1 MATRYPAI
9 FVGGPPNSGKSWL
22 PFQLSRALKRRQVI
36 HYVLR
41 AHPDGEGHWRYEAP
55 AGAAD
60 ELRRLAKAKWTPEF
74 AQRISRDIANRHLPL
89 LVDAGGKVS
98 EETRQIL
105 AQCTG
110 AILIASSAKAHE
122 LEQWRALVAEQALP
136 LLADLHSTLDGP
148 QAIDDQGVTLRGTIS
163 GLGQDRSPH
172 GSCFELLLD
181 RLDGLCRF
189 DAARLVRA
197 HAALIDDELLN
208 IEAPIGGL
216 AAHSLPDNPWLPHE
230 LPQLLAG
237 LDARA
242 ALAVYGAGPS
252 WLYAAL
258 SAFNDPLPIQVFN
271 VALGW
276 VVPPTLM
283 LNDTMDPARL
293 LWELDERDPVCR
305 RVRFRIPG
313 AYLDYDDT
321 RMHPLAVPPITADRG
336 VVLDGRLPS
345 WLYAALARPYT
356 AADWIGVYEPRAQ
369 PPAAVIIRSNRA
381 NVPVGSLYPLTSDGT
396 PASELAQ

>member
-22 PFQLSRALKRRQVI
+22 TYHLSRALKRRQVI

-55 AGAAD
+55 AAAAD
-60 ELRRLAKAKWTPEF
+60 ELRRLAKQPWTAGF

-98 EETRQIL
+98 DETRQIL
-105 AQCTG
+105 SQCTS
-110 AILIASSAKAHE
+110 AILIAADPAR
-122 LEQWRALVAEQALP
+122 LEEWRALVADQALP
-136 LLADLHSTLDGP
+136 LLADLRSTLDGP
-148 QAIDDQGVTLRGTIS
+148 QAIDDQGVTLRGTIN
-163 GLGQDRSPH
+163 GLGPNHSPD
-172 GSCFELLLD
+172 GLCFERLLD

-197 HAALIDDELLN
+197 HGALIDDELLN

-216 AAHSLPDNPWLPHE
+216 AAHSLPANPWLPHE

-237 LDARA
+237 LDLHA
-242 ALAVYGAGPS
+242 ALAVYGAGPP

-258 SAFNDPLPIQVFN
+258 AAFNDPFPIQVFN

-276 VVPPTLM
+276 VVPPALILRDTL
-283 LNDTMDPARL
+283 DSTRL
-293 LWELDERDPVCR
+293 QWALDDRDLAYR
-305 RVRFRIPG
+305 RVRFSIPG
-313 AYLDYDDT
+313 AYLDYDDAHT
-321 RMHPLAVPPITADRG
+321 TPLMIPPISADRG
-336 VVLDGRLPS
+336 LVLDGRLPS
-345 WLYAALARPYT
+345 WLYAALARAYV
-356 AADWIGVYEPRAQ
+356 AADWVGVYEPRAQ
-369 PPAAVIIRSNRA
+369 PAAAVVIRSRLA
-381 NVPVGSLYPLTSDGT
+381 DLPVGSLYPLRVDGA
-396 PASELAQ
+396 PEPDQAP